1 MIADRLAV
9 HCQQIPED
17 MDTGD
22 IEDANVSWGLIPRD
36 SEQPHFI
43 GRYQLTSF
51 LCWLDYCDCLMKESP
66 TIAPE
71 LGELI
76 RTQLLISYVEPGLL
90 GNYAPFMLV
99 LTAKIIKKTQS
110 RALLDGRIKL
120 TLFCPEITNL
130 NTCRNC

>member
-66 TIAPE
+66 AIAPE

-76 RTQLLISYVEPGLL
+76 RAQLLISYIEPGLL

-110 RALLDGRIKL
+110 RALLDGRI
-120 TLFCPEITNL
+120 TLIL
-130 NTCRNC
+130 L